1 MTNVVADALS
11 KNLLGELSNMMANQ
25 WKMMED
31 IIEVNL
37 TCKLKSLMTNLS
49 ISNDLVD
56 RVKVV

>member
-49 ISNDLVD
+49 IYNDLVD